1 MKDSQEKKWCV
12 YKHIN
17 KVNGKV
23 YIGQTCQK
31 PENRWG
37 NGSNY
42 KPCTLFYR
50 AIMKYGWDG
59 FEHKVVED
67 NLTFEQ
73 ANFLEEKLIKE
84 LKSNE
89 PEYGYNLKS
98 GGSNGIPNEEV
109 KQKMKDNHADY
120 SGENHPKYGT
130 NCSEETKNKIR
141 EANKKYKGE
150 NHPFYGKHH
159 SEEAKK
165 KMSEAHKKIPVSQK
179 ALERSIEVNKG
190 KHLTKDHKEAISK
203 ANSGA
208 NNKRSKPVICL
219 ETNEI
224 FDSAGEA
231 SRKKNVSKDVL
242 IRCCNKKVKTCGGL
256 HWEYIENIKNQ
267 YDEIVNIP
275 RPVLKEE
282 F

>member
-1 MKDSQEKKWCV
+1 MKDNQEKKWCV
-12 YKHIN
+12 YKHTN
-17 KVNGKV
+17 KINGKV

-37 NGSNY
+37 NGLNY

-59 FEHKVVED
+59 FEHTVVED

-73 ANFLEEKLIKE
+73 ANALEEKLIKE

-98 GGSNGIPNEEV
+98 GGSNGVPNEEA
-109 KQKMKDNHADY
+109 KRNMKDNHADY
-120 SGENHPKYGT
+120 SGKNHPRYGT
-130 NCSEETKNKIR
+130 HCSEETKNKIR
-141 EANKKYKGE
+141 ESNKKYKGE
-150 NHPFYGKHH
+150 NHPFYGRHH

-165 KMSEAHKKIPVSQK
+165 KMSESHKKIPVSQK
-179 ALERSIEVNKG
+179 AIERSIEVNKG
-190 KHLTKDHKEAISK
+190 RHLTEDHKKAISK

-208 NNKRSKPVICL
+208 NNKQSKPVICL

-224 FDSAGEA
+224 FASAGEA

-242 IRCCNKKVKTCGGL
+242 IRCCNKKVKTCRGF
-256 HWEYIENIKNQ
+256 HWEYIENMKNQ
-267 YDEIVNIP
+267 YDELINIP
-275 RPVLKEE
+275 KPVLEE
-282 F
+282 DF